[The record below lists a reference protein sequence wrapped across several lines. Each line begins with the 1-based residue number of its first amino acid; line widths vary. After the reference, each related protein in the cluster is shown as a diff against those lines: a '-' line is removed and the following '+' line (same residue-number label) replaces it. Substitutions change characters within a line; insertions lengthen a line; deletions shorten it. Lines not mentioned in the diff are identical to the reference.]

1 MLLKR
6 ITQLTIVLL
15 FFTLSAAS
23 QTKAELTK
31 TMYSY
36 SFTGLESTV
45 DMDKVTKEI
54 EALKGVT
61 ICKSVL
67 KPETKVGQLVVIVEE
82 YPRASEGQEMF
93 EITDLKK
100 IITQNGLVPN
110 ELTIEPFSN

>member
-6 ITQLTIVLL
+6 LTSLTIVLL
-15 FFTLSAAS
+15 FFALTAQS

-31 TMYSY
+31 TLYSY
-36 SFTGLESTV
+36 SFTGLESTI
-45 DMDKVTKEI
+45 DMDRVTKEI
-54 EALKGVT
+54 EDLKGVT

-67 KPETKVGQLVVIVEE
+67 KPETKVGQLIVIVEE